1 MVLILL
7 CMANPITIFLC
18 GDVMTGRGIDQVLP
32 HPSKPVIYEPYMKS
46 ARGYVE
52 LAETATG
59 SIPRPVDFAYIWG
72 DALEELGKAGPHVKI
87 INLETAITKSDE
99 YLDKGINYRMN
110 PENIPCL
117 QAAGIDCCCLAN
129 NHVLDWGYRGLLD
142 TVDSLKRALIKHA
155 GAGRDLEEVQ
165 APAVLDVVGGA
176 RVVIFSFGDKS
187 SGIPSGWAAARDKPG
202 LNLLKDLTV
211 ETTHRIA
218 ERVMQVKRAGDV
230 VVASIHWGG
239 NWDFSIPREQR
250 DFAHRLIDRAGV
262 DVVYGHS
269 SHHIKGIEV
278 YGKKLILFGCGDFI
292 NDYEGIGGYEAFRGD
307 LGLMYF
313 ASLDP
318 STGNLFSLQMTPTKI
333 RRFRVSRATGA
344 DALWL
349 TNVLNKEGRTLGTG
363 ADFTADNRLTL
374 RW

>member
-1 MVLILL
+1 
-7 CMANPITIFLC
+7 
-18 GDVMTGRGIDQVLP
+18 
-32 HPSKPVIYEPYMKS
+32 
-46 ARGYVE
+46 
-52 LAETATG
+52 
-59 SIPRPVDFAYIWG
+59 
-72 DALEELGKAGPHVKI
+72 
-87 INLETAITKSDE
+87 
-99 YLDKGINYRMN
+99 
-110 PENIPCL
+110 
-117 QAAGIDCCCLAN
+117 
-129 NHVLDWGYRGLLD
+129 
-142 TVDSLKRALIKHA
+142 
-155 GAGRDLEEVQ
+155 
-165 APAVLDVVGGA
+165 VGGA